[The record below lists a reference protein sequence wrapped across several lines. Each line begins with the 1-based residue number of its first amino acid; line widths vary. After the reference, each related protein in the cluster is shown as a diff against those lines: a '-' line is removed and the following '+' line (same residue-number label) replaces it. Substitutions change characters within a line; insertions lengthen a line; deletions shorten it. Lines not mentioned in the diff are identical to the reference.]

1 MGSQPQTIKQ
11 LLPEFE
17 TEQTAFERQSEI
29 IHALKGQDP
38 ASGKLADRAA
48 NLAEKLRE
56 CANGLPCDLS
66 MCPVC
71 VRSLRESFVL
81 AAKACIDQ
89 LRSARTWGPL
99 LPISAFCAVPLS
111 DQYPPG
117 TLRKLKLPAFN
128 EKIRA
133 RHRRAGLPL
142 VFAGIDISWNEYSPP
157 KAPPFWQGQVYGV
170 VVGLDVEAVK
180 SAIKHLYPHAASI
193 KRPVRVRRCSD
204 LPEALSYAIKPG
216 FVIRVSHI
224 DPDTGRYNTDY
235 YGLKPPQ
242 LREVALCLGRYKLP
256 ARYALTGCRLYS
268 DRIKLNPGVRKR
280 LKKLALAQNSGTN
293 SLE

>member
-1 MGSQPQTIKQ
+1 
-11 LLPEFE
+11 
-17 TEQTAFERQSEI
+17 
-29 IHALKGQDP
+29 
-38 ASGKLADRAA
+38 
-48 NLAEKLRE
+48 
-56 CANGLPCDLS
+56 

-99 LPISAFCAVPLS
+99 LPITAFCAVPLS

-128 EKIRA
+128 EKIRT

-142 VFAGIDISWNEYSPP
+142 VFAGIDLSWNECSPP
-157 KAPPFWQGQVYGV
+157 KKPPIWQGQVYGV

-180 SAIKHLYPHAASI
+180 SAIKHLYPHAESI
-193 KRPVRVRRCSD
+193 SRPLRVRECSN
-204 LPEALSYAIKPG
+204 LPKALSYAIKPG

-224 DPDTGRYNTDY
+224 DRRTGRDNTDY
-235 YGLKPPQ
+235 YGLKAPQ
-242 LREVALCLGRYKLP
+242 LRELALCLGRYELP
-256 ARYALTGCRLYS
+256 NRYALTGCRRYS
-268 DRIKLNPGVRKR
+268 NRIDLNRGVRRR
-280 LKKLALAQNSGTN
+280 LSR
-293 SLE
+293 